1 MYNLYLLAALQYNK
15 LNLDRNTEGLTQAE
29 SLAAPGTA
37 GGNCINWNLGHI
49 LVYRGRMLEAL
60 GGKPVLNQ
68 AEVELYQRGSS
79 ALGPDSKE
87 ALPVERLV
95 SGIKQTGE
103 EMQTRLR
110 ELDPAQVDRVLDPFP
125 IARPVELPTVGT
137 FLSMML
143 VHESY
148 HAGQIGLTRRLQG
161 K

>member
-29 SLAAPGTA
+29 SLAAPGA
-37 GGNCINWNLGHI
+37 GGNCIKWNLGHI

-60 GGKPVLNQ
+60 GGKPVLSQ

-95 SGIKQTGE
+95 SGIKQTCE
-103 EMQTRLR
+103 ELEARLR
-110 ELDPAQVDRVLDPFP
+110 KLDPAQVDRVLDPFP
-125 IARPVELPTVGT
+125 IARPVEHPTVGT

-148 HAGQIGLTRRLQG
+148 HSGQVGLTRRLQG